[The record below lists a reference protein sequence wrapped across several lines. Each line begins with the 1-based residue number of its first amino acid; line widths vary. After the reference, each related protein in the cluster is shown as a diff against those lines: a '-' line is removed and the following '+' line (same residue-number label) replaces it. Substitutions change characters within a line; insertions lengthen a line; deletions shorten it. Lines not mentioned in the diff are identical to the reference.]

1 VVRVLIA
8 EDEEILLQSLQLK
21 LQKFWPQAE
30 IVALCRDGHSA
41 LQALEQLQPD
51 VAFLD
56 IQMGALSGID
66 VAFLTQQPC
75 QLVFVTAYDQ
85 YAVKAFDK
93 GAVDYLLKPYSDAR
107 LQQCISRLQ
116 QQLQLTQTIAVSEAP
131 VQRLKLQTGYKIWLQ
146 PVDQIRYFRACGRYI
161 EVVLA
166 DRTALLRQPMH
177 LLLRQL
183 DPALFWQI
191 HRSLI
196 INIAQLDHVRTGDA
210 EQMWAY
216 LHGVAEPLPVSR
228 SFQHR
233 FRQASPL
240 SSDQAS

>member
-1 VVRVLIA
+1 MVRILIA
-8 EDEEILLQSLQLK
+8 EDEEILLQSLVLK
-21 LQKFWPQAE
+21 LQKFWPAAE

-41 LQALEQLQPD
+41 LQALEQQQPD

-66 VAFLTQQPC
+66 VAFLSAHAC

-93 GAVDYLLKPYSDAR
+93 GAVDYLLKPYSDLR

-116 QQLQLTQTIAVSEAP
+116 QQLQLSQTAP
-131 VQRLKLQTGYKIWLQ
+131 TPVVQRLKLQTGHKIWLQ
-146 PVDQIRYFRACGRYI
+146 PVQQILYFRACGRYI
-161 EVVLA
+161 EVVLP
-166 DRTALLRQPMH
+166 DRTALLRQPMKQ
-177 LLLRQL
+177 LVNQL
-183 DPALFWQI
+183 DPTLFWQI

-196 INIAQLDHVRTGDA
+196 INIDQLDHVRSSDA
-210 EQMWAY
+210 EQLWAY
-216 LHGVAEPLPVSR
+216 LRGVAEPLPVSR

-233 FRQASPL
+233 FRQTPLL
-240 SSDQAS
+240 SSDQAD

>member
-1 VVRVLIA
+1 MVRVLIA

-116 QQLQLTQTIAVSEAP
+116 QQLQLTQTSTASEAP

-183 DPALFWQI
+183 DPALFWKI

-196 INIAQLDHVRTGDA
+196 INVAQLDHVRTADA

-216 LHGVAEPLPVSR
+216 LHGVPEPLPVSR
-228 SFQHR
+228 SFHHR
-233 FRQASPL
+233 FRQTAL
-240 SSDQAS
+240 